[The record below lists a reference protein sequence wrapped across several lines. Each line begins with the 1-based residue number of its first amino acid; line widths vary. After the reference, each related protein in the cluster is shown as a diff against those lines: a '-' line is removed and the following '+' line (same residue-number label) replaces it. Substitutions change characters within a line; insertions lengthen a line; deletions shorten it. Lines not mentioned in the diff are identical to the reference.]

1 MNIRI
6 QAKDFPLTPAI
17 RSEVADQ
24 VERALAR
31 FDSRIVDVDVFLSD
45 VNGPKGGP
53 DKVCTLRVQL
63 PNRTTVPIETVEPDL
78 YSAIRKSAARAR
90 RSVRR
95 TLAKQQRLEPKA
107 IRKFRHAED
116 ALT

>member
-6 QAKDFPLTPAI
+6 QAKDFPLTPGLRNDATL
-17 RSEVADQ
+17 Q

-31 FDSRIVDVDVFLSD
+31 FDSRIVNVDVFLSD

-53 DKVCTLRVQL
+53 DKVCTIRVQL
-63 PNRTTVPIETVEPDL
+63 PNRTTVPIETTESDL
-78 YSAIRKSAARAR
+78 YSAIRQSAARAR
-90 RSVRR
+90 RAVRR

-107 IRKFRHAED
+107 IRAFRYTED
-116 ALT
+116 AVT